1 MELYT
6 LNFVIEES
14 YKDAEGDFVTQNYVR
29 GVFTS
34 LSKAIDSVMKIIEGK
49 DEIFDTEDVKEIF
62 IIKYNADCISSGVGV
77 MGWLEHNGI
86 FWKYFEQKDG
96 KFVTYKRG

>member
-1 MELYT
+1 MEFYT

-14 YKDAEGDFVTQNYVR
+14 YKDAEGDFITQNYAR

-34 LSKAIDSVMKIIEGK
+34 LSKAIDGVMKIIEGK
-49 DEIFDTEDVKEIF
+49 ADIDNLEQVKEIF
-62 IIKYNADCISSGVGV
+62 IMKYNADCISSGVGV
-77 MGWLEHNGI
+77 MGWLENNGI